1 MRSISLVTG
10 LSFAAA
16 ARAQQDVTS
25 SISSTSLWFGLTA
38 IVVIAVVVVVMRRKT
53 EASDRRK
60 DAVFEAHQARERA
73 REEFDEE
80 LKDAVSRASADDMSF
95 VVLRRLLARI
105 KKMQPQRMCAAM
117 VKFPDA
123 DGDRL
128 VCPDPRMQN
137 EVESIIRGHEQAL
150 KNVSWTGNPVTL
162 HLRAEAGQWMAQ
174 TLVVLPIPIPK
185 PGHGILLMSREPGQ
199 SFHPDDIELA
209 QDFAQR
215 TIDSMELAK
224 HEAQEKSDRE
234 IDALTGIFNRQALEL
249 RAAHGFNDA
258 IKNRQNFSAL
268 WIEIDKF
275 RVFAKEQGQEKADA
289 VLKTVAQRI
298 SRAVDRQHIA
308 GRWDGHEFVVLMPA
322 FPEFQALKLAESLVS
337 VIAREIVYHGENLSI
352 TASIGLA
359 AKYPSDAHFTK
370 VLERATKGKDQA
382 KYQGGNCARK
392 GSDESA
398 GINVRNF

>member
-1 MRSISLVTG
+1 MRSTLLIAGLVLSTRLCAQDAASALGSPG
-10 LSFAAA
+10 LW
-16 ARAQQDVTS
+16 
-25 SISSTSLWFGLTA
+25 LGLTA
-38 IVVIAVVVVVMRRKT
+38 ILGIGLAVVIVRKKR
-53 EASDRRK
+53 EANDRHK
-60 DAVFEAHQARERA
+60 DAVFEAHQARVRA

-80 LKDAVSRASADDMSF
+80 LKDAVARASADDMSF
-95 VVLRRLLARI
+95 VVLRRLLARV

-128 VCPDPRMQN
+128 VCPDPRMQQ

-185 PGHGILLMSREPGQ
+185 PGHGMLLMSREPGQ
-199 SFHPDDIELA
+199 HFHSDDIELA

-234 IDALTGIFNRQALEL
+234 IDGLTGIFNRQAVEL
-249 RAAHGFNDA
+249 RAANGFNDA

-298 SRAVDRQHIA
+298 SRAVDRLHIA
-308 GRWDGHEFVVLMPA
+308 GRWDGHEFVVLMPT
-322 FPEFQALKLAESLVS
+322 FPEFQALKLAETLVA
-337 VIAREIVYHGENLSI
+337 VIAREIVYHGDSI
-352 TASIGLA
+352 NVTASIGLA
-359 AKYPSDAHFTK
+359 AKYPSDTHFTK

-392 GSDESA
+392 GSDESS